1 MGIELTVLFILV
13 AITLLAA
20 CIILAIALHKL
31 ENRFEVLVDRYTLV
45 RERVDAL
52 ESHVNDLYLRINELE
67 WDLETSVV
75 CEDDDEDD
83 VIEDDIYLIEPEDYL
98 FSEYKKVPLHYNKE
112 DDKLWITSNLTNY
125 DTCILPHP
133 SKIIGDG
140 LSFFG
145 VRSGSDEVVYVRNHK
160 LKTDFYIRLDKPTY
174 YGGYVT
180 VTDNIEPIKEGE
192 PVKENECRIKN
203 VDGHYEVYVNGEFYC
218 SADTISEAA
227 LELENAL
234 TKEREEA

>member
-20 CIILAIALHKL
+20 CIILATALHKL
-31 ENRFEVLVDRYTLV
+31 ENRFEALVDRYTLV

-52 ESHVNDLYLRINELE
+52 ESYVNDLHLRITELE
-67 WDLETSVV
+67 CDLENNVA
-75 CEDDDEDD
+75 CKDD
-83 VIEDDIYLIEPEDYL
+83 VVEDDIYLIEPEDYF

-112 DDKLWITSNLTNY
+112 NDKLWITSNLTIY

-145 VRSGSDEVVYVRNHK
+145 VRSGSDEAVYVRNHK

-180 VTDNIEPIKEGE
+180 VTDNIEPIKEEE